1 MFGEVSVLSGF
12 VASLVPAPFA
22 TPAAAVAAE
31 IARIA
36 LVVRRALRLAELDR
50 DLGADTH
57 GYDAALAHRD
67 LARLAH
73 PIGKSPRTI
82 DPDLD
87 QLDQQIAA
95 RARTNTA
102 DRVVTPRPMPLDV
115 LAQRANLDAIGLDLF
130 LLALAP
136 EIDDGFARVYEL
148 LGGKRCLDLSIA
160 ARVLAPDDAGASA
173 VRHALTPGCA
183 LATFGLLALS
193 SADGTPTLG
202 TSITVPAPV
211 VAFLLGHDAEDPL
224 LRPFL
229 VTAMRSL
236 ADTEHA
242 LRPRVAALLADPG
255 ALMFLEGPA
264 GAGKR
269 SLARSAC
276 LDVGRPL
283 IELQLTST
291 QAFTESE
298 ALATARMAW
307 LRGATILVGLPP
319 QDSDARW
326 QSGIAHLLAISN
338 ERVVL
343 CRDSATPSHADLRFS
358 RLRLSPVWVP
368 IPTAETR
375 TTIWR
380 DHLGADVNCAEL
392 GRTYTLTGGT
402 IRRIADDARVLAE
415 ARAGAVSR
423 ADVIAA
429 IDAEFAPQLEVLG
442 RRLPTTATFDD
453 LVVGDE
459 TRETLMELASTV
471 ALRDQVL
478 DEWKFRPLVRG
489 RGVSALF
496 YGDPGTGKT
505 MAAGVIAA
513 TVGAP
518 LYQIDTAS
526 LVSKWVGETEKNL
539 AAVFRAAEARQAML
553 LFDEADAIFGKRT
566 DVQNATD
573 RYANMQTN
581 FLLTQLELFN
591 GISILTTN
599 RESGMD
605 AAFKRRMTFRVCFPP
620 PEANEREVLW
630 RQMLAG
636 RGAHCRDVD
645 WSELAEVLPMSGG
658 YIRNAVLRAG
668 YLAAAANVPIT
679 TDLLQRAAKLVL
691 RDAGKVV

>member
-1 MFGEVSVLSGF
+1 ML
-12 VASLVPAPFA
+12 AQPFP

-36 LVVRRALRLAELDR
+36 LVVRRALRTAELER

-57 GYDAALAHRD
+57 GYDVGLAHRE

-73 PIGKSPRTI
+73 PIGRAPRLV
-82 DPDLD
+82 DPELASLD
-87 QLDQQIAA
+87 ERIE
-95 RARTNTA
+95 ARTRTNAA
-102 DRVVTPRPMPLDV
+102 DRAATPQPMPLDV
-115 LAQRANLDAIGLDLF
+115 LAQRAQLDPVGLDLF

-136 EIDDGFARVYEL
+136 ELDDGFARVYEL
-148 LGGKRCLDLSIA
+148 LGGKRFLDLSTA
-160 ARVLAPDDAGASA
+160 GRVLAPDDAGARA
-173 VRHALTPGCA
+173 VRQALSPAGA
-183 LATFGLLALS
+183 LVRFGLLELS
-193 SADGTPTLG
+193 CGDGAPTLG
-202 TSITVPAPV
+202 TTISVPAPV
-211 VAFLLGHDAEDPL
+211 VAFLLGHEAEDPL
-224 LRPFL
+224 LRPVL
-229 VTAMRSL
+229 VTAPRSSD
-236 ADTEHA
+236 AGAAHA
-242 LRPRVAALLADPG
+242 LLPRVHALLGDPG
-255 ALMFLEGPA
+255 ALMLLEGPA

-269 SLARSAC
+269 SLVRAACVEEGRS
-276 LDVGRPL
+276 LV
-283 IELQLTST
+283 ELQLASGLP
-291 QAFTESE
+291 FTERE
-298 ALATARMAW
+298 ALAAARIAW
-307 LRGATILVGLPP
+307 LRGATLLVGLPP
-319 QDSDARW
+319 QDAEGRW
-326 QSGIAHLLAISN
+326 RAGISRLLCGSSQ
-338 ERVVL
+338 RVVL
-343 CRDSATPSHADLRFS
+343 CRDCDAPNHLDLRFS
-358 RLRLSPVWVP
+358 QLRLSPIWVP
-368 IPTAETR
+368 VPDARTR
-375 TTIWR
+375 TELWR
-380 DHLGADVNCAEL
+380 GQLHADVDCDAL
-392 GRTYTLTGGT
+392 GRTYALTGGT
-402 IRRIADDARVLAE
+402 IRRIAGDARVLAE
-415 ARAGAVSR
+415 AREGSRGAVVKR

-453 LVVGDE
+453 LVVADE
-459 TRETLMELASTV
+459 TRETLEELASTV

-478 DEWKFRPLVRG
+478 DAWQFRPLVRG

-513 TVGAP
+513 AVGAP

-566 DVQNATD
+566 DVQNSTD

-620 PEANEREVLW
+620 PEADEREVLW
-630 RQMLAG
+630 RRMLAG
-636 RGAHCRDVD
+636 RGARPAEVD
-645 WSELAEVLPMSGG
+645 WTELAEALPMSGG

-668 YLAAAANVPIT
+668 YLAAAGDVPIT
-679 TDLLQRAAKLVL
+679 TELLQRAAKLVL
-691 RDAGKVV
+691 RDAGKVI

>member
-1 MFGEVSVLSGF
+1 MPAL
-12 VASLVPAPFA
+12 PAPFA

-31 IARIA
+31 VARIA
-36 LVVRRALRLAELDR
+36 LVVRRALRFAQLDR
-50 DLGADTH
+50 DLGADAH
-57 GYDAALAHRD
+57 GYDAGLAHRD

-73 PIGKSPRTI
+73 PIGKAPRII

-87 QLDQQIAA
+87 RLDQQIAE
-95 RARTNTA
+95 RARINAA
-102 DRVVTPRPMPLDV
+102 DRAATARPMPLDM
-115 LAQRANLDAIGLDLF
+115 LAERANLDAVGLDLF

-136 EIDDGFARVYEL
+136 EIDDGFARVYQL
-148 LGGKRCLDLSIA
+148 LGGKRRLDLATA

-173 VRHALTPGCA
+173 LRHALSPSGT
-183 LATFGLLALS
+183 LATFGLLELTG
-193 SADGTPTLG
+193 ADGAPVASPTLG

-211 VAFLLGHDAEDPL
+211 VAFVLGHDAEDPL
-224 LRPFL
+224 LTPYL
-229 VTAMRSL
+229 VSTL
-236 ADTEHA
+236 LVADCANHE
-242 LRPRVAALLADPG
+242 LRARVAALLADPG
-255 ALMFLEGPA
+255 ALIFLEGPA

-269 SLARSAC
+269 SLVRGAC
-276 LDVGRPL
+276 LDDAKPL
-283 IELQLTST
+283 LELQLTP
-291 QAFTESE
+291 ALPFTERE
-298 ALATARMAW
+298 ALAAARMAW
-307 LRGATILVGLPP
+307 LRGATLLVGLPP
-319 QDSDARW
+319 QDSDGRW
-326 QSGIAHLLAISN
+326 QAGVARLLATSI

-343 CRDSATPSHADLRFS
+343 CRDCTTPNHLDIRFS

-368 IPTAETR
+368 VPSAETR
-375 TTIWR
+375 ATIWR
-380 DHLGADVNCAEL
+380 DHLGADVDCAEL
-392 GRTYTLTGGT
+392 GRTYALTGGT

-423 ADVIAA
+423 VDVIDA

-442 RRLPTTATFDD
+442 RRLPTTATFED
-453 LVVGDE
+453 LVVADE

-478 DEWKFRPLVRG
+478 DAWKFRPLVRG

-513 TVGAP
+513 SVGAP

-566 DVQNATD
+566 DVQSATD

-620 PEANEREVLW
+620 PEADEREVLW

-636 RGAHCRDVD
+636 RAAHCRDVH
-645 WSELAEVLPMSGG
+645 WKKLAEVLPMSGG

-668 YLAAAANVPIT
+668 YLAAAARAPIT
-679 TDLLQRAAKLVL
+679 TELLQRAAKLVL